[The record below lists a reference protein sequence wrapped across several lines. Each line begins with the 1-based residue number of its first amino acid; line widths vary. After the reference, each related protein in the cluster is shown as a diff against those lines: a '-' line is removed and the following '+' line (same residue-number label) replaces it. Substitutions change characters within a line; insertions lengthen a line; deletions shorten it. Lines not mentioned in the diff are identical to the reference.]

1 MVDRATYKDLV
12 QEILDELLLQRSRG
26 QQSVEISPEKLG
38 NEVSGSNVRYPGS
51 AHSEKCLQILERR
64 NKNVAET
71 DDLSRYV

>member
-51 AHSEKCLQILERR
+51 VHSERCSQILERR
-64 NKNVAET
+64 NKDVTEA